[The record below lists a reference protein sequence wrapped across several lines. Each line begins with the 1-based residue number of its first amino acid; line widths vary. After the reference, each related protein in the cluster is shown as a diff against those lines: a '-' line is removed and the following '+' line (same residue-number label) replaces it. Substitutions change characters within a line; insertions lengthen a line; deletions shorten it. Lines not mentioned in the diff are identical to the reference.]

1 MLQSASYTAD
11 RDEIDM
17 DDATIVF
24 VDLVGST
31 AIYQSLGNAK
41 GAELV
46 SGVTEWIGAACQ
58 SAGGHVVRYL
68 GDGVLMAFRLGA
80 PAVECAI
87 EIQRRQDRHNLNLPE
102 SLQVQLKVGMARGHV
117 IQAQTGWIGD
127 AVNVA
132 TSLGERCVPD
142 QILATGLAVDQISL
156 RNFARFRNL
165 GSMFMPGKT
174 DPVDV
179 FQIEWRSEASTDF
192 QTVRAE
198 LQSMDFDDSKPL
210 GGIRLECSG
219 KQATFHRS
227 ELPIVLGRHENAH
240 FPVSDLRVSRLH
252 AKIYELDDMLV
263 LEDTSRHGTSVRFAS
278 GSTVLT
284 LRNQECVLHDS
295 CQIALGNAFNAAS
308 VPQLTLSFVN

>member
-1 MLQSASYTAD
+1 M
-11 RDEIDM
+11 EN
-17 DDATIVF
+17 ATIVF

-46 SGVTEWIGAACQ
+46 TGVTEWIGTACQ
-58 SAGGHVVRYL
+58 AAGGQVVRYL

-80 PAVECAI
+80 AAVECAI
-87 EIQRRQDRHNLNLPE
+87 EIQRRQGEHNTDQPE
-102 SLQVQLKVGMARGHV
+102 NLQVQLKVGMARGHV

-132 TSLGERCVPD
+132 TSLCERCVPD
-142 QILATGLAVDQISL
+142 QILATGVAVDQITL
-156 RNFARFRNL
+156 KNFARFRNL

-174 DPVDV
+174 EPVEV
-179 FQIEWRSEASTDF
+179 FQIEWRSEANSGF

-198 LQSMDFDDSKPL
+198 LQCMDFDESKPMS
-210 GGIRLECSG
+210 GIRLSGSG
-219 KQATFHRS
+219 KQVTFHRA

-240 FPVSDLRVSRLH
+240 FSIFDPRVSRLH
-252 AKIYELDDMLV
+252 AKIYEHDDLLV
-263 LEDTSRHGTSVRFAS
+263 LEDTSRHGTSVRFSS

-295 CQIALGNAFNAAS
+295 CEITLGNALNSTNA
-308 VPQLTLSFVN
+308 PQLTLSFVN

>member
-1 MLQSASYTAD
+1 
-11 RDEIDM
+11 M

-46 SGVTEWIGAACQ
+46 TGVTEWIGAACKA
-58 SAGGHVVRYL
+58 AGGYVVRYL

-80 PAVECAI
+80 AAVECAI
-87 EIQRRQDRHNLNLPE
+87 EIQRRQSEHNTRLPE
-102 SLQVQLKVGMARGHV
+102 SLQLQLKVGMARGHV
-117 IQAQTGWIGD
+117 VHAQTGWIGD

-132 TSLGERCVPD
+132 TSLCERCVPD
-142 QILATGLAVDQISL
+142 QILATGVAVDQITL
-156 RNFARFRNL
+156 KNFARFRNL

-174 DPVDV
+174 EPVDV
-179 FQIEWRSEASTDF
+179 FQIEWRSEANSGF

-210 GGIRLECSG
+210 SGIRLIGSG
-219 KQATFHRS
+219 RQVTFHRA

-240 FPVSDLRVSRLH
+240 FSVIDPRVSRLH
-252 AKIYELDDMLV
+252 AKIYEHDELLV
-263 LEDTSRHGTSVRFAS
+263 LEDTSRHGTSVRFSS
-278 GSTVLT
+278 GNTVLT

-295 CQIALGNAFNAAS
+295 CEITLGSVFNSAS
-308 VPQLTLSFVN
+308 VPQITLSFVN